1 MENKKNVVLVAS
13 TNFYVLKKNP
23 KVISYKEI
31 ENSEKNDWH
40 KIKLSIDLNNYTPK
54 DDELMFCYGDLWKT
68 VIKK

>member
-1 MENKKNVVLVAS
+1 M
-13 TNFYVLKKNP
+13 YLKKIL
-23 KVISYKEI
+23 KLFLIKKLKIVK
-31 ENSEKNDWH
+31 KNDWH

>member
-54 DDELMFCYGDLWKT
+54 DDELMFMVAVVTRTQL
-68 VIKK
+68 I